1 MCQSQAQ
8 GGLRCASNTKPAFD
22 SLFQEALNAESLGN
36 NQLLAIQEATALY
49 ASTPSGA
56 SLVAK
61 LTEPLWATS
70 PVLASSLEIAIKIGT
85 KNREIALDVARLTR
99 LQLEKSGLVA
109 LIEEETENCQGPIL
123 AKDQS
128 KSAPS
133 QKFDADAWLA
143 THPIEGKMGD
153 LWHVLICEA
162 NDDGRHETRDLLKSI
177 TEADLATYIVAKEA
191 HDMESLTEAIATR
204 AGLPS
209 EDVLNYLQKASKRQS
224 GAHFNSDK
232 IDLLKKMQ
240 RFAEE
245 NGVEPAWVLRQA
257 TRENIEWAAISLK
270 KSATKRSRFESVAA
284 AFVRSRTDRPTLQL
298 SQAGNSLSL
307 RFSSTGE
314 IAIST
319 SKNEGHSKSADLAII
334 IETEGKVKVVL
345 AGHKFAR
352 VSGGGQ
358 DNQWNDATTYLN
370 NGLIASNRHK
380 DIPELRTLVS
390 KALGRELSPE
400 EFIWEPALILDG
412 EYFTKAP
419 KKMREDLKRPLL
431 ASSNAFIGD
440 IDTFVAQY
448 QSDKI
453 VVAQ

>member
-1 MCQSQAQ
+1 MCQSRTQ

-22 SLFQEALNAESLGN
+22 SLLQEALNAESLSN
-36 NQLLAIQEATALY
+36 DQLLALQEATALY

-56 SLVAK
+56 SLVSK
-61 LTEPLWATS
+61 LAEPLWAIS

-109 LIEEETENCQGPIL
+109 LIEEETENCQKPTL
-123 AKDQS
+123 VKNQS
-128 KSAPS
+128 KPAPS
-133 QKFDADAWLA
+133 QKFDADVWLT
-143 THPIEGKMGD
+143 THPIAGKMSD
-153 LWHVLICEA
+153 LWHVLIREA
-162 NDDGRHETRDLLKSI
+162 DSDGRHETRDLLRSI
-177 TEADLATYIVAKEA
+177 TEADLATYIVAQEVY
-191 HDMESLTEAIATR
+191 DRENFTEVIAKRT
-204 AGLPS
+204 GLPT
-209 EDVLNYLQKASKRQS
+209 EDVSNYLQKASKRQS

-232 IDLLKKMQ
+232 IDLLAKMQ

-245 NGVEPAWVLRQA
+245 NDVESAWVLQQA
-257 TRENIEWAAISLK
+257 TRENVEWAAISLK

-334 IETEGKVKVVL
+334 IESEGKVKVVL

-352 VSGGGQ
+352 VSGGAQ
-358 DNQWNDATTYLN
+358 DNQWNDAATYLN
-370 NGLIASNRHK
+370 NGLIASNKHK

-400 EFIWEPALILDG
+400 DFSWEPALILDG
-412 EYFTKAP
+412 ENT
-419 KKMREDLKRPLL
+419 LQKRIRRC
-431 ASSNAFIGD
+431 AK
-440 IDTFVAQY
+440 T
-448 QSDKI
+448 
-453 VVAQ
+453 